1 MSVSL
6 QAALA
11 KCEIKKNREQ
21 NTMLFEIDFDNKFH
35 KIGARLGKLP
45 MWPFPRLRFS
55 RYMSC
60 LIVELANV

>member
-1 MSVSL
+1 
-6 QAALA
+6 
-11 KCEIKKNREQ
+11 
-21 NTMLFEIDFDNKFH
+21 MLFEIDFDNKFH
-35 KIGARLGKLP
+35 KIGARVGKLP